1 MIRTEWSEHHTHL
14 AVHSSSVTLPPTK
27 GYDDHGQVSS
37 VSLCHGQFQR
47 FFQILGPPIYSFV
60 DLGTMNL
67 LKSHTLVPKTATFFR
82 KSGEFS
88 FLLQEIR
95 WFFIV
100 FRLAKLHNAA
110 TKSPHSLR
118 WVPRAPRGLW
128 QITLGALNSGA
139 GRMLATILSQTKWES
154 FNHWMNYWINYWI
167 NIILISLYNHWNR
180 YLYNHC
186 ND

>member
-37 VSLCHGQFQR
+37 VSLCHGRFQR

-67 LKSHTLVPKTATFFR
+67 LKSHTLSQK
-82 KSGEFS
+82 
-88 FLLQEIR
+88 LLLFQEIR
-95 WFFIV
+95 LVFISFAGNQVV
-100 FRLAKLHNAA
+100 FHSFSPCKLHNAA
-110 TKSPHSLR
+110 TKSPHSVR

-139 GRMLATILSQTKWES
+139 GRMLATILSTKWEN
-154 FNHWMNYWINYWI
+154 FNHIYIYIYIWGIDIIPTMVS
-167 NIILISLYNHWNR
+167 NISSTSVKLSF
-180 YLYNHC
+180 
-186 ND
+186 